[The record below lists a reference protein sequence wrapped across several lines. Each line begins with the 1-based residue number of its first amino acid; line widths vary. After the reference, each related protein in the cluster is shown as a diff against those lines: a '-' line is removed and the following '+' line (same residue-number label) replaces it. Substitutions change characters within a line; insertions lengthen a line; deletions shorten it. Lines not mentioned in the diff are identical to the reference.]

1 MPTSPCPPPPGGR
14 RGNADGTG
22 FFSLSAPG
30 GGEGRGEVGVNAVSA
45 TNTGRPVWA
54 LGMMSGTSLDG
65 ADAAL
70 IETDGVSV
78 AAFGPWRTAPYP
90 DDLRDRLRAVIDGHG
105 GRKAAERALTGFHAD
120 LAEALLAEAGVRREE
135 VAVAGFPGHTVR
147 HEPEAGRTD
156 QIGDGAALAGT
167 LGIDVVNDFRSADVA
182 AGGQGAPLVPLFHAA
197 LARRS
202 GLATPLAVLNL
213 GGVANV
219 TWIGGPADEDLL
231 AFDTGPG
238 CALIDDWVR
247 REAGAAFDRDGRLAR
262 SGAVD
267 RAALDALMAYPY
279 FDAPPPKSLDRNAF
293 DPAPV
298 SDLSAEDGAATLV
311 AFTAEAAHRALAHM
325 PAAPLRWL
333 VTGGGRHNPALMDAL
348 AERLGAPCDPV
359 ESVGWQGDALE
370 AQAFGHLAVR
380 SRRGLPLSLPRTTGV
395 PRPLSG
401 GIFHPAKG
409 S

>member
-1 MPTSPCPPPPGGR
+1 MSGPHER
-14 RGNADGTG
+14 Q
-22 FFSLSAPG
+22 
-30 GGEGRGEVGVNAVSA
+30 
-45 TNTGRPVWA
+45 PVWA

-78 AAFGPWRTAPYP
+78 AATGPWRTAPYP
-90 DDLRDRLRAVIDGHG
+90 ADLRARLRAVIE
-105 GRKAAERALTGFHAD
+105 GRGERGAAERALTAFHAD
-120 LAEALLAEAGVRREE
+120 LAEALLAGAGRRREE
-135 VAVAGFPGHTVR
+135 IALVGFPGHTVR

-156 QIGDGAALAGT
+156 QIGDGAALARR
-167 LGIDVVNDFRSADVA
+167 LGIDVVNDFRSNDVA

-238 CALIDDWVR
+238 CALIDDWVLR
-247 REAGAAFDRDGRLAR
+247 KTGAALDRDGRLAH
-262 SGAVD
+262 SGTVD
-267 RAALDALMAYPY
+267 RAALEALIAHPY
-279 FDAPPPKSLDRNAF
+279 FDALPPKSLDRNAF

-298 SDLSAEDGAATLV
+298 SGLPAEDGAATLV
-311 AFTAEAAHRALAHM
+311 AFTAEAVGLARAHL
-325 PAAPLRWL
+325 PAPPLRWL
-333 VTGGGRHNPALMDAL
+333 VTGGGRHNPALMAAL
-348 AERLGAPCDPV
+348 AKRLGAPCDPV

-370 AQAFGHLAVR
+370 AQAFGFLAVR
-380 SRRGLPLSLPRTTGV
+380 SRRGLALSLPRTTGV
-395 PRPLSG
+395 PRPVSG
-401 GIFHPAKG
+401 GVYHPAP
-409 S
+409 

>member
-1 MPTSPCPPPPGGR
+1 MSGILP
-14 RGNADGTG
+14 
-22 FFSLSAPG
+22 
-30 GGEGRGEVGVNAVSA
+30 E
-45 TNTGRPVWA
+45 RPVWA

-70 IETDGVSV
+70 IETDGVAV

-90 DDLRDRLRAVIDGHG
+90 GDLRARLRAVIE
-105 GRKAAERALTGFHAD
+105 GRGARESAERALTAFHAD

-135 VAVAGFPGHTVR
+135 VAVAGFPGHTVL

-156 QIGDGAALAGT
+156 QIGDGAALARR
-167 LGIDVVNDFRSADVA
+167 LGIGVVNDFRSADVA

-202 GLATPLAVLNL
+202 ALAAPLAVLNL

-238 CALIDDWVR
+238 CALIDDWVLAR
-247 REAGAAFDRDGRLAR
+247 TGAAFDQDGERAR
-262 SGAVD
+262 SGRVD
-267 RAALDALMAYPY
+267 RAALDALTAQPY
-279 FDAPPPKSLDRNAF
+279 FSAPPPKSLDRNSF

-298 SDLSAEDGAATLV
+298 SGLSPEDGAATLV
-311 AFTAEAAHRALAHM
+311 AFTAEAVRRAVAHM
-325 PAAPLRWL
+325 PAPPLRWL
-333 VTGGGRHNPALMDAL
+333 VTGGGRHNPALMAAL
-348 AERLGAPCDPV
+348 AERLRVPCDPV
-359 ESVGWQGDALE
+359 ESAGWQGDALE
-370 AQAFGHLAVR
+370 AQAFGFLAVR

-401 GIFHPAKG
+401 GVFHPV
-409 S
+409 

>member
-1 MPTSPCPPPPGGR
+1 M
-14 RGNADGTG
+14 
-22 FFSLSAPG
+22 SASH
-30 GGEGRGEVGVNAVSA
+30 ERQ
-45 TNTGRPVWA
+45 PVWT

-78 AAFGPWRTAPYP
+78 AEMGPWRTAPYP
-90 DDLRDRLRAVIDGHG
+90 ADLRTRLRALIE
-105 GRKAAERALTGFHAD
+105 GRGPREAAEHALTEFHAD
-120 LAEALLAEAGVRREE
+120 LAETLLAQAGRLREE
-135 VAVAGFPGHTVR
+135 IALVGFPGHTVR
-147 HEPEAGRTD
+147 HEPDAGRTD
-156 QIGDGAALAGT
+156 QIGDGAALARR
-167 LGIDVVNDFRSADVA
+167 LGIGVVSDFRSNDVA

-202 GLATPLAVLNL
+202 GLAAPLAVLNL

-238 CALIDDWVR
+238 CALIDDWVLCKT
-247 REAGAAFDRDGRLAR
+247 GAALDRDGRLAH
-262 SGAVD
+262 SGTVD
-267 RAALDALMAYPY
+267 RAALEALMAHPY
-279 FDAPPPKSLDRNAF
+279 FGAPPPKSLDRNAF

-298 SDLSAEDGAATLV
+298 NGLPEEDGAATLV
-311 AFTAEAAHRALAHM
+311 AFTAEAVRRALSHV
-325 PAAPLRWL
+325 PALPLRWL
-333 VTGGGRHNPALMDAL
+333 VTGGGRHNPALMAAL
-348 AERLGAPCDPV
+348 AERLGTPCDPV

-370 AQAFGHLAVR
+370 AQAFGFLAAR

-395 PRPLSG
+395 PHPVSG
-401 GIFHPAKG
+401 GVFHSA

>member
-1 MPTSPCPPPPGGR
+1 
-14 RGNADGTG
+14 
-22 FFSLSAPG
+22 
-30 GGEGRGEVGVNAVSA
+30 
-45 TNTGRPVWA
+45 
-54 LGMMSGTSLDG
+54 MSGTSLDG

-90 DDLRDRLRAVIDGHG
+90 DDLRARLRAVIDGRG
-105 GRKAAERALTGFHAD
+105 EREAAERALTEFHAD
-120 LAEALLAEAGVRREE
+120 LAEALLAEAGVPQGGGR
-135 VAVAGFPGHTVR
+135 VAGFPGHTVS

-156 QIGDGAALAGT
+156 QIGDGAALARA
-167 LGIDVVNDFRSADVA
+167 LGIGVVNDFRSADVA

-202 GLATPLAVLNL
+202 GLGAPLAVLNL

-238 CALIDDWVR
+238 CALIDDWVLSKT
-247 REAGAAFDRDGRLAR
+247 GAAFDRDGRLAR

-267 RAALDALMAYPY
+267 RAALDALMAHPY

-298 SDLSAEDGAATLV
+298 SGLSAEDGAATLV
-311 AFTAEAAHRALAHM
+311 AFTAEAVRRALAHM

-333 VTGGGRHNPALMDAL
+333 VTGGGRHNPALMAAL

-370 AQAFGHLAVR
+370 AQAFGYLAVR

-401 GIFHPAKG
+401 GVLHPA
-409 S
+409 

>member
-1 MPTSPCPPPPGGR
+1 MS
-14 RGNADGTG
+14 GTYEQG
-22 FFSLSAPG
+22 PI
-30 GGEGRGEVGVNAVSA
+30 
-45 TNTGRPVWA
+45 WA

-70 IETDGVSV
+70 IETDGVTV
-78 AAFGPWRTAPYP
+78 AATGPWRTAPYP
-90 DDLRDRLRAVIDGHG
+90 ADLRDRLRGVIE
-105 GRKAAERALTGFHAD
+105 GRGEREAAERALTEFHAH
-120 LAEALLAEAGVRREE
+120 LAGALLAEAGRRREE
-135 VAVAGFPGHTVR
+135 IALVGFPGHTVR

-156 QIGDGAALAGT
+156 QIGDGAALARS
-167 LGIDVVNDFRSADVA
+167 LGIDVVNDFRSNDVA

-202 GLATPLAVLNL
+202 GLAAPLAVLNL

-219 TWIGGPADEDLL
+219 TWIGGPAEEDLL

-247 REAGAAFDRDGRLAR
+247 RQTGAALDRDGELAR
-262 SGAVD
+262 SGTVD
-267 RAALDALMAYPY
+267 RAALGTLMAHPY

-298 SDLSAEDGAATLV
+298 ADLAAGYGAATLV
-311 AFTAEAAHRALAHM
+311 AFTAEAARRALGHM
-325 PAAPLRWL
+325 PRPPERWL
-333 VTGGGRHNPALMDAL
+333 VTGGGRHNPALMAAL
-348 AERLGAPCDPV
+348 NKRLGAPCDPV

-370 AQAFGHLAVR
+370 AQAFGYLAVR

-395 PRPLSG
+395 PHPVSG
-401 GIFHPAKG
+401 GVFHPA
-409 S
+409 